1 MDKVKQY
8 VDYIKE
14 SIEEMKQD
22 KKNDY
27 NFGVVV
33 GYVESLSIL
42 KSLYDEDEWKAI
54 GLDFDL
60 DKKYLV

>member
-8 VDYIKE
+8 IDYIKE
-14 SIEEMKQD
+14 SIEETKQEE
-22 KKNDY
+22 KSDY

-42 KSLYDEDEWKAI
+42 KSLYDEDEWKEI

>member
-14 SIEEMKQD
+14 SIEEMKQEE
-22 KKNDY
+22 KNDY

>member
-14 SIEEMKQD
+14 SIEEMKQEE
-22 KKNDY
+22 KNDY

-60 DKKYLV
+60 DKKYLA

>member
-14 SIEEMKQD
+14 SIEEMKQEE
-22 KKNDY
+22 KNDY

-42 KSLYDEDEWKAI
+42 KSLYDEDEWKEI

-60 DKKYLV
+60 DKKYLA

>member
-22 KKNDY
+22 EKNDY

>member
-8 VDYIKE
+8 IDYIKE
-14 SIEEMKQD
+14 SIEETKQEE
-22 KKNDY
+22 KNDY

-42 KSLYDEDEWKAI
+42 KSLYDEDEWKSI

>member
-14 SIEEMKQD
+14 SIEEIKQEE
-22 KKNDY
+22 KNDY

>member
-14 SIEEMKQD
+14 SIEEMKQEE
-22 KKNDY
+22 KNDY

-42 KSLYDEDEWKAI
+42 KSLYDEDEWKVI